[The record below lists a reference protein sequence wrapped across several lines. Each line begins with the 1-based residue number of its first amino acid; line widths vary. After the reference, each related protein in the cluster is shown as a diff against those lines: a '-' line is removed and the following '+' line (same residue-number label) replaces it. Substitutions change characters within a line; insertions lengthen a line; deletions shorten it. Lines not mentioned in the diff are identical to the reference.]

1 MDNVKTP
8 KYYIDKVLKD
18 IDFRIN
24 NLPDLKIEI
33 EKILK

>member
-8 KYYIDKVLKD
+8 KYYINKILRD
-18 IDFRIN
+18 IDFCIN
-24 NLPDLKIEI
+24 NLPDLKNEI